1 MGIGVTFHN
10 FRWPSVQS
18 QEGVAISSLARLRCS
33 WGLCLLLQL
42 LLRAGWNRSRTREGN
57 AFLDCRT
64 FPLLA
69 TENHKNTET
78 WRGEMFYLVTH
89 SGL

>member
-10 FRWPSVQS
+10 FKWPSVQS

-33 WGLCLLLQL
+33 WGLCLLLWL
-42 LLRAGWNRSRTREGN
+42 LLRAGWNRSRTWEGN
-57 AFLDCRT
+57 AFL
-64 FPLLA
+64 PA
-69 TENHKNTET
+69 TENHKDTET